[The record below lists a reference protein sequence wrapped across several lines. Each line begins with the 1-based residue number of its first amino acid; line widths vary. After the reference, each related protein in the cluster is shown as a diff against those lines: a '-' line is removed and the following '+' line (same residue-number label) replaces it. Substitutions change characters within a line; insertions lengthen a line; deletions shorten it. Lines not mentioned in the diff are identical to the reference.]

1 MTKMIKI
8 TKMFKITKMKKM
20 MFKFQ
25 DMDSGD
31 SIMISAK
38 VIACVDEID
47 CAPVNI
53 FFLQK
58 LILEKTKATFGD
70 IRELKGDL
78 GSIREI

>member
-1 MTKMIKI
+1 
-8 TKMFKITKMKKM
+8 MFYL
-20 MFKFQ
+20 
-25 DMDSGD
+25 SL
-31 SIMISAK
+31 MISAK
-38 VIACVDEID
+38 VIICIDETY

-58 LILEKTKATFGD
+58 LILEKTKMTFGD